1 MYKEWLDEDQEDIE
15 MSEDEI
21 KELQSQLL
29 EVKDKLGAKS
39 SVLSSQEET
48 LNDKDSRLTV
58 RLCLLIDAYAYLHC
72 LGIPIQDPAEAV
84 HARPDGRNP
93 HDAQPRDPPGHL
105 PRRGIHLG
113 RRF

>member
-58 RLCLLIDAYAYLHC
+58 RLCLLIDAYSL
-72 LGIPIQDPAEAV
+72 PALSR
-84 HARPDGRNP
+84 HTNSRSSRSSTCSTRWPKSS
-93 HDAQPRDPPGHL
+93 
-105 PRRGIHLG
+105 
-113 RRF
+113 